1 MKRIADL
8 LLIIFYSFSVTYF
21 MYCNRDKEI
30 IKTAYFISNKYTGDT
45 TLLRVD
51 TLWRGYNLGAVDIAK
66 IKAEKPEWILFC
78 SPPLA
83 ALPDF
88 ILEKRFYLIIKN

>member
-21 MYCNRDKEI
+21 MYCNRDRETTT
-30 IKTAYFISNKYTGDT
+30 TAYLISWKYTADT

-51 TLWRGYNLGAVDIAK
+51 TLWRGYNLVAVDIAK

-83 ALPDF
+83 VVPGF
-88 ILEKRFYLIIKN
+88 ILEKRFYSIN

>member
-1 MKRIADL
+1 MKRIADV
-8 LLIIFYSFSVTYF
+8 LLIIFYSFSVT
-21 MYCNRDKEI
+21 
-30 IKTAYFISNKYTGDT
+30 YFISNKYTGDT

>member
-45 TLLRVD
+45 TLLRID
-51 TLWRGYNLGAVDIAK
+51 TLWRGYNLRPDEVEK
-66 IKAEKPEWILFC
+66 IKAMQDDWVLFC

-83 ALPDF
+83 AMPTF
-88 ILEKRFYLIIKN
+88 ILEKRFYIFNHN